1 MKKHEFILFYL
12 TRFHRISCMTQRMN
26 MLMNVNTKVYHSV
39 IYDVH
44 DQSQQYT
51 CVLLNSKC

>member
-1 MKKHEFILFYL
+1 
-12 TRFHRISCMTQRMN
+12 MTQRMN

-51 CVLLNSKC
+51 CILLNSKC